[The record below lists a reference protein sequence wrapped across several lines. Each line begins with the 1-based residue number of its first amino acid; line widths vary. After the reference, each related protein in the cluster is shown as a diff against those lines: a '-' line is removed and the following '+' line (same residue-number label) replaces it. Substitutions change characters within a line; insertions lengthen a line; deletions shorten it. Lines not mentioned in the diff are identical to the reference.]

1 MYKWHPGCRG
11 EKLPEK
17 PEPDVDQE
25 ADAANTLAAHIA
37 VQSTHEQN
45 QLSRN
50 PQQKSASECGRNRVA
65 SHKLV
70 AK

>member
-1 MYKWHPGCRG
+1 MQSALEAQRR
-11 EKLPEK
+11 EMAQAEQVLT
-17 PEPDVDQE
+17 DQE